1 MKSVISTL
9 TADTRYSKWV
19 TQAGLN
25 TVERSVL
32 IKGGAGVARLGRP
45 EETPQGTRTEI
56 SDEDAD
62 FLQNHNHFKDHMK
75 RGFVRIVSKAPDPD
89 KAAQSM
95 EKDKGSAPKTADDVK
110 ATAEAKEKPDGTPP
124 LQVVTNKGK

>member
-9 TADTRYSKWV
+9 AADTRYTKWV

-32 IKGGAGVARLGRP
+32 VKGGAGVAVRGGGKD
-45 EETPQGTRTEI
+45 TPRGMRTEI
-56 SDEDAD
+56 SDEDAE
-62 FLQNHNHFKDHMK
+62 FLSNHNQFKDHVK
-75 RGFVRIVSKAPDPD
+75 RGFVRIVNSAVDPE
-89 KAAQSM
+89 KSAQSM
-95 EKDKGSAPKTADDVK
+95 EKDAGSAPKTEADVK
-110 ATAEAKEKPDGTPP
+110 AAAKASDKGDGTPP